1 MITVVVTCEGG
12 VVVSIES
19 NFPDEVQVI
28 VADYDAKSVLDPSI
42 EDEWVSVQ
50 NPDRIIPDDED
61 TKEILKIAGVEL

>member
-42 EDEWVSVQ
+42 EDEWVQ

>member
-42 EDEWVSVQ
+42 EVQ